1 MNFFNFFWK
10 LISVFASLLR
20 HGKQFQ
26 DQEYEDQINVCHF
39 YLDSFVN
46 ALEYLKNE
54 RKVMNETND
63 EFRNKIREILM

>member
-1 MNFFNFFWK
+1 MFFKIFLETK
-10 LISVFASLLR
+10 SVFASLLR
-20 HGKQFQ
+20 HGKQIQ

-54 RKVMNETND
+54 RKVMNATND
-63 EFRNKIREILM
+63 EFRNKIIEILM